1 MLTIKLIFSFF
12 IYIRAYINMGDRL
25 EPFGVLIVEA
35 SHFIQ
40 YLLRVS
46 CAVLKNTN
54 VYPSK
59 SITKLLP

>member
-1 MLTIKLIFSFF
+1 
-12 IYIRAYINMGDRL
+12 MGDRL

-35 SHFIQ
+35 SHFIH